1 MLLGSISRPTKDLDA
16 VALVQDDR
24 YVPAEPLPE
33 PLAEAIADVGRA
45 LGLGARWLDARPTD
59 LLRLGLPEGFRDR
72 VETRR
77 YGGLTLHV
85 AGRFDQ
91 VCFKLYA
98 AADQGMRSKH
108 AADLMALRPSHD
120 ELLAAARWSRTHDPS
135 EGYRQQLMAIL
146 AALGVED
153 ADAAI

>member
-1 MLLGSISRPTKDLDA
+1 
-16 VALVQDDR
+16 
-24 YVPAEPLPE
+24 
-33 PLAEAIADVGRA
+33 
-45 LGLGARWLDARPTD
+45 
-59 LLRLGLPEGFRDR
+59 
-72 VETRR
+72 
-77 YGGLTLHV
+77 V

-120 ELLAAARWSRTHDPS
+120 ELPAAARWSRTHDPS

-153 ADAAI
+153 ADARI